1 MILHK
6 GERVFWGTAEV
17 IYLEGKIVDMDEQ
30 AQTVVVHIDR
40 TTPHSAHLIDS
51 DVSFTADGV
60 RPVQSASPPNTTTER
75 SALRLPPPQ
84 LSDEE
89 KIVRAAAAAVHQQYG
104 YALPAEQ
111 EQQMIQQISKILNND
126 PTMRTQIIA
135 AMDEIL
141 RREL

>member
-17 IYLEGKIVDMDEQ
+17 IYLEGEIIALDEQ
-30 AQTVVVHIDR
+30 NQTVTVHVDR

-51 DVSFTADGV
+51 DIPFNADGV
-60 RPVQSASPPNTTTER
+60 RPVQGISPPNTTTVR
-75 SALRLPPPQ
+75 SATRIPPPQ

-89 KIVRAAAAAVHQQYG
+89 KISRAAAAAVHQQYG
-104 YALPAEQ
+104 YSLPAEQ
-111 EQQMIQQISKILNND
+111 EQQIIQQVSQILSND
-126 PTMRTQIIA
+126 PTMRAQIIS

>member
-17 IYLEGKIVDMDEQ
+17 IYLEGEIVEMNEQ
-30 AQTVVVHIDR
+30 AQTVIVHVDR

-51 DVSFTADGV
+51 DLPFNADGV
-60 RPVQSASPPNTTTER
+60 RPVQGASPPNTTTTR
-75 SALRLPPPQ
+75 SAVRLPPPQ
-84 LSDEE
+84 LNDEE
-89 KIVRAAAAAVHQQYG
+89 KISRAAAAAVHQQYG
-104 YALPAEQ
+104 YTLPAEQ
-111 EQQMIQQISKILNND
+111 EQLLIQQVSLVLNSD
-126 PTMRTQIIA
+126 PTMRAQIIS

>member
-1 MILHK
+1 MLLHK

-17 IYLEGKIVDMDEQ
+17 IYLEGEIIGLDEET
-30 AQTVVVHIDR
+30 QTIVVHVDR

-51 DVSFTADGV
+51 DVSFAADGV
-60 RPVQSASPPNTTTER
+60 RPVQGASPPNTTTER
-75 SALRLPPPQ
+75 SATRFPPPQ

-89 KIVRAAAAAVHQQYG
+89 KISRAAAAAVHQQYG
-104 YALPAEQ
+104 YTLPTEQ
-111 EQQMIQQISKILNND
+111 EQQLIQQISQILNND
-126 PTMRTQIIA
+126 PTMRAQIIS

>member
-1 MILHK
+1 MTLHK

-17 IYLEGKIVDMDEQ
+17 IYLEGEIVALDEET
-30 AQTVVVHIDR
+30 QTVVVHIDR

-51 DVSFTADGV
+51 DVPFNTDGV
-60 RPVQSASPPNTTTER
+60 RPVQGTSPPNTTTTR
-75 SALRLPPPQ
+75 SAERLPPPQ
-84 LSDEE
+84 LNDEE
-89 KIVRAAAAAVHQQYG
+89 KISRAAAAAVHQQYG

-111 EQQMIQQISKILNND
+111 EQLLIQQVSQVLNND